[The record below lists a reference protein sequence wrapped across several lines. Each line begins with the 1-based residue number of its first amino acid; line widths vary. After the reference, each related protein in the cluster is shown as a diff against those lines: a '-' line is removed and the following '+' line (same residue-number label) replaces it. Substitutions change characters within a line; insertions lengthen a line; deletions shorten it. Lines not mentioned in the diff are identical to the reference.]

1 MFEIV
6 IVLVPSASPQVLAIS
21 DIGTDRVEM
30 TWQPPALTDQN
41 GVIVG
46 YLINITSLDSG
57 VIQQLTSSS
66 TSLLIMNLQPFTRY
80 SCVIA
85 ARTAVGLGPFS
96 TVVSVQT
103 MEAGELYSMSG
114 VL

>member
-1 MFEIV
+1 MTTDIV
-6 IVLVPSASPQVLAIS
+6 ELI
-21 DIGTDRVEM
+21 
-30 TWQPPALTDQN
+30 WQPPALPDQN

-66 TSLLIMNLQPFTRY
+66 PSLLIMNLQPFTRY

-103 MEAGELYSMSG
+103 MEAGEFYVTSDIFS
-114 VL
+114 